1 MAVTGAA
8 LSHNGVI
15 IAVLFHDMGTFGA
28 ALARA
33 FPCGLRRTR
42 HCQSVRRQGNR
53 LCCLGNDHI
62 SAAVIIHE
70 QGRINIVHFQT
81 YRLAV
86 RAFRLIGYHHQL
98 SSHHIIVTLAIRI
111 QTQSY
116 INIVFSVHTFDIRCP
131 NAVGIPD
138 VTNVQ
143 PLRIRDGMA
152 DDMPV
157 NHIPG
162 MGNGDCRKILEAR
175 IHHVVIVANTDHR
188 RIRKKASLYR
198 IVISSG
204 FVHRNLLLHIITVLC
219 SCSQCILYGLFCR
232 ASSVFNL

>member
-42 HCQSVRRQGNR
+42 HCQSVRRQGNC

-70 QGRINIVHFQT
+70 QGRVNIVHFQA
-81 YRLAV
+81 YRLTI
-86 RAFRLIGYHHQL
+86 RTLRLIRHHHQL
-98 SSHHIIVTLAIRI
+98 SAHYVVITLAVRI

-116 INIVFSVHTFDIRCP
+116 INIVFSVHIFDIRCP
-131 NAVGIPD
+131 DAVGIPD
-138 VTNVQ
+138 VTNIQ

-157 NHIPG
+157 HHISG

-175 IHHVVIVANTDHR
+175 IHHVVIVTDTDHR

-204 FVHRNLLLHIITVLC
+204 FVHRNLLLHIITVFC